1 MSPLKRL
8 FLLAV
13 VVCVVGSAGCHGR
26 RVFCRDGDSS
36 SYDSCR

>member
-1 MSPLKRL
+1 MNTLTRL

-13 VVCVVGSAGCHGR
+13 AVTVLASTGCHGR
-26 RVFCRDGDSS
+26 RIFCRDSDSS